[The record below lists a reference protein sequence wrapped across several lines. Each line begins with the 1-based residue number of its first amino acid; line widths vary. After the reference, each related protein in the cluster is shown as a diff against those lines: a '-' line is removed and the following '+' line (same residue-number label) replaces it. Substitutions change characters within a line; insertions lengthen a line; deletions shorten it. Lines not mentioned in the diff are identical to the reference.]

1 MTLGA
6 FASSTFAGPTATFMG
21 RKGSI
26 WVACIICAIANVIM
40 MATTNIGAIYV
51 ARLVLGLAN
60 GMFMT
65 FSQLYIQ
72 VHSASSGTKSRG

>member
-6 FASSTFAGPTATFMG
+6 FASSTFVGPIANFMG

-26 WVACIICAIANVIM
+26 WVASILCAIANIIM
-40 MATTNIGAIYV
+40 MATTKIGAIYV

-72 VHSASSGTKSRG
+72 VHSASGTKSRG